1 MTRVSPDKSDC
12 LLESVGVRNLSWN
25 LPEVQKNTLHICERL
40 NLSQQDVLI
49 GKKEACNSGN
59 LCSQTQ
65 MGLHGETLAQMHSWA
80 TINALL

>member
-40 NLSQQDVLI
+40 NLS
-49 GKKEACNSGN
+49 
-59 LCSQTQ
+59 
-65 MGLHGETLAQMHSWA
+65 
-80 TINALL
+80 